1 MLPLLDLLGGA
12 EEAPAHDWG
21 LHPFFERLLR
31 EQRSPGQKV
40 GIPLL
45 VPINLL
51 EMPETIPDM
60 EVWRKWVVGMGEV
73 ERCEELCDSFSSS
86 EEVKQMVRVYSEES
100 PFQRPLA

>member
-1 MLPLLDLLGGA
+1 MGLKISPIPIYSSHFHGFCLPIFELQRPYGFEDPSVLPLLDLVSGA
-12 EEAPAHDWG
+12 QEAPAHDWA

-51 EMPETIPDM
+51 EMPETIPDL
-60 EVWRKWVVGMGEV
+60 EDGMGSD
-73 ERCEELCDSFSSS
+73 CD
-86 EEVKQMVRVYSEES
+86 
-100 PFQRPLA
+100 

>member
-1 MLPLLDLLGGA
+1 MPPIFELQRPYGFEDPSVLPLLDLVQGA
-12 EEAPAHDWG
+12 QEAPAHDWG

-51 EMPETIPDM
+51 EMPETIPDL
-60 EVWRKWVVGMGEV
+60 EVGWDGKMGEG
-73 ERCEELCDSFSSS
+73 
-86 EEVKQMVRVYSEES
+86 KMES
-100 PFQRPLA
+100 MAVGGLRSKCSC

>member
-1 MLPLLDLLGGA
+1 MPPIFELQRPYGFEDPSVLPLLDLVQGA
-12 EEAPAHDWG
+12 QEAPAHDWG

-51 EMPETIPDM
+51 EMPETIPDL
-60 EVWRKWVVGMGEV
+60 EVGWEDGRG
-73 ERCEELCDSFSSS
+73 
-86 EEVKQMVRVYSEES
+86 
-100 PFQRPLA
+100 